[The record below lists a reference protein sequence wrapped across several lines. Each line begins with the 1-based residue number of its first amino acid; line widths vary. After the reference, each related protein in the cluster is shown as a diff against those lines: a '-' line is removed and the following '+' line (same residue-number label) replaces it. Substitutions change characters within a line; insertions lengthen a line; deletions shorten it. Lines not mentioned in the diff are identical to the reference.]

1 MTAHQRYIQYRKD
14 ELYHYGV
21 PGMHWGHRRYQNKDG
36 SLTPLG
42 RQRQFLLERRRVT
55 NSISNDI
62 PRMQHLPPKK
72 AEVKRRGKLAD
83 TEAEMCI
90 KLAIEARRK
99 AKEVEPIITTDVVNA
114 VSSSGS
120 KMYGLENRMK
130 QATSLAAKIG
140 SDAKEDG
147 VSFEKAVS
155 GIRDCIRYTSVSDN
169 NNFVDSYRKTKE
181 NLQSLGYQETRCK
194 NFFKMYKN
202 GEVQHKSIQCTYK
215 NPNGYEFEIQFH
227 TPESQTVKELKLPL
241 YNERRR
247 AGLSESRKARL
258 EKEMHELAEQVPYPR
273 GVFDL

>member
-14 ELYHYGV
+14 ELYHHGV
-21 PGMHWGHRRYQNKDG
+21 PGQRWGHRRYQNKDG

-42 RQRQFLLERRRVT
+42 RQRQFLREKNR
-55 NSISNDI
+55 IKHAASNEI
-62 PRMQHLPPKK
+62 PRMQHLPPKR
-72 AEVKRRGKLAD
+72 ADVKRRGKLTD
-83 TEAEMCI
+83 EEAETCI

-99 AKEVEPIITTDVVNA
+99 AKEVEPAITSDVVSA

-130 QATSLAAKIG
+130 QASSLAAKIG

-147 VSFEKAVS
+147 VKFEDAAKS
-155 GIRDCIRYTSVSDN
+155 IKDCIRYTSVTDN
-169 NNFVDSYRKTKE
+169 KNFVKSYSETKQKLE
-181 NLQSLGYQETRCK
+181 DLGYQETRRK

-202 GEVQHKSIQCTYK
+202 GEVQHKSLQCTYRD
-215 NPNGYEFEIQFH
+215 PNGYEFEIQFH
-227 TPESQTVKELKLPL
+227 TPESQTAKELKLPL

-258 EKEMHELAEQVPYPR
+258 ESAMHDLAEQVPYPD
-273 GVFDL
+273 GILDL

>member
-1 MTAHQRYIQYRKD
+1 MTAYQRYMRYRTD

-21 PGMHWGHRRYQNKDG
+21 PGMKWGKRRYQNKDG

-42 RQRQFLLERRRVT
+42 RQRQFLSEKNRIKHAV
-55 NSISNDI
+55 SNEI
-62 PRMQHLPPKK
+62 PRMQHLPPKR
-72 AEVKRRGKLAD
+72 ADVKRRGKLTD
-83 TEAEMCI
+83 EEANACI
-90 KLAIEARRK
+90 KLAVESRRK
-99 AKEVEPIITTDVVNA
+99 AKEVEPTITSDVVSA

-130 QATSLAAKIG
+130 QASSLAAKIG

-147 VSFEKAVS
+147 VSFEDAAKS
-155 GIRDCIRYTSVSDN
+155 IKDCIRYTSVTDN
-169 NNFVDSYRKTKE
+169 KNFVKSYSETKQKLE
-181 NLQSLGYQETRCK
+181 DLGYQETRRK

-202 GEVQHKSIQCTYK
+202 GEVQHKSLQCTYRD
-215 NPNGYEFEIQFH
+215 PNGYEFEIQFH
-227 TPESQTVKELKLPL
+227 TPESQTAKELKLPL

-258 EKEMHELAEQVPYPR
+258 ESAMHDLAEQVPYPD